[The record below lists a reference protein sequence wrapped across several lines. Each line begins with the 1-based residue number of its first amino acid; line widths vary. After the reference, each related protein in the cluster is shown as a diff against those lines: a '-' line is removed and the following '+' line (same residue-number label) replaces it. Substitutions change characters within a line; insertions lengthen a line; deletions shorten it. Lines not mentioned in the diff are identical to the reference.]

1 MSAPIE
7 QSLRGAIR
15 LMSTPDVWVDVRMIA
30 PGDEHALLP
39 DEARSIASSLVKVRR
54 ASGAARLLGRALLAR
69 LGHAAC
75 AIPKGADGAPQWPD
89 GVVGSF
95 AHDGDIAVAAVA
107 RSGDCGAIGI
117 DIEPAEPLPDDL
129 RDLVVTP
136 RERPVLDEDP
146 LRGRVLFA
154 AKEAVYKA
162 VAARDGLLLDY
173 QDIDV
178 DTAGRRAHLTD
189 GRAVDLRVSVS
200 THIVVLAMLRD
211 ADLPLPAS
219 AERRK
224 TASTLPAA

>member
-7 QSLRGAIR
+7 QSLQGAIR
-15 LMSTPDVWVDVRMIA
+15 LMSTPDVCVDVRMIA
-30 PGDEHALLP
+30 AGDEHALLP

-107 RSGDCGAIGI
+107 RSQACGAIGI
-117 DIEPAEPLPDDL
+117 DIEPAEALPDEL
-129 RDLVVTP
+129 RELVATP
-136 RERPVLDEDP
+136 GERPFLGEDP
-146 LRGRVLFA
+146 LRGRLLFA

-162 VAARDGLLLDY
+162 VAARDGFLLDY

-178 DTAGRRAHLTD
+178 DPAGRQARLSD
-189 GRAVDLRVSVS
+189 GRIVDLRVSVS
-200 THIVVLAMLRD
+200 THIVVVAILRD
-211 ADLPLPAS
+211 AELPLS
-219 AERRK
+219 AATGRRSA
-224 TASTLPAA
+224 ASTLPAV